1 MILRRQVISIEIISL
16 CFYNGNHK
24 QEGCVADNRMY
35 NNAQY
40 GNSRFYSKKK
50 WKSGQKYDLK
60 CCIIGQNDKI

>member
-1 MILRRQVISIEIISL
+1 M
-16 CFYNGNHK
+16 FYNGNHK

-50 WKSGQKYDLK
+50 WKSGQKYD
-60 CCIIGQNDKI
+60 